1 MYACETTAQIEIA
14 CDVGLACER
23 YADIERFPEYA
34 PLLQSVRIL
43 DDGTSAWAL
52 QVPRLLKAAA
62 RAVGMGSLVNWEA
75 SYVVDYPQRLAWQ
88 SITGFQNAGV
98 ATFEPLGERH
108 CRVTVR
114 MTYAVPATL
123 RPFQRSRL
131 VTRLLER
138 TMVGAMERF
147 REGLEDAGGDADTV
161 DGLGG
166 EEL

>member
-75 SYVVDYPQRLAWQ
+75 SYVVDHPRRLAWQ

-98 ATFEPLGERH
+98 ATFEPLGERQ

-114 MTYAVPATL
+114 MTYAVPVTL

-147 REGLEDAGGDADTV
+147 KEGLEDAE
-161 DGLGG
+161 G
-166 EEL
+166 ETWVVREEVGELK